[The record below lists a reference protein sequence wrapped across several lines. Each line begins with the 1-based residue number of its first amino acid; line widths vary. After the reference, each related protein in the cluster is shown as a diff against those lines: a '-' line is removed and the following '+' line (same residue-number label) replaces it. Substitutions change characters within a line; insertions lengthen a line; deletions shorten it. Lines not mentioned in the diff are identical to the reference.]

1 LPVALYLKRR
11 KSILVRHIQCS
22 FLLTIF
28 YRYSNNSDHVQPN
41 EESLAALLHE
51 LTVGECMGEF
61 AANIVRARF
70 IPSWRQ
76 HIWFSKKTLKLCSC
90 VGLTSTMIWVC
101 VAETGFLSLRM
112 RVFPS
117 VKLSLLLSLYKAFI
131 SPFLRLQPSFFCP
144 LSWEIPF
151 PLLYL
156 SIYNDCLVG
165 LLVGKWF
172 LSIISFKFL
181 CLLFTRTTIVL
192 TSS

>member
-1 LPVALYLKRR
+1 MFNQMRKVWPPCFMSLQSGNVWESFRRISFVPDLYHHGV
-11 KSILVRHIQCS
+11 SIFGSQ
-22 FLLTIF
+22 
-28 YRYSNNSDHVQPN
+28 
-41 EESLAALLHE
+41 
-51 LTVGECMGEF
+51 
-61 AANIVRARF
+61 
-70 IPSWRQ
+70 
-76 HIWFSKKTLKLCSC
+76 KKTLKLCSC

-156 SIYNDCLVG
+156 SIYHDCLVG

>member
-1 LPVALYLKRR
+1 M
-11 KSILVRHIQCS
+11 
-22 FLLTIF
+22 
-28 YRYSNNSDHVQPN
+28 
-41 EESLAALLHE
+41 AALLQE
-51 LTVGECMGEF
+51 RTVVECMGEF
-61 AANIVRARF
+61 SANIFRARF

-172 LSIISFKFL
+172 PSFDNFL
-181 CLLFTRTTIVL
+181 QVSLFAFYQNDNRIDVFLNFTFEY
-192 TSS
+192 